1 MKQIEIIIQNTDL
14 AECSINACFHFLAY
28 INWVVSIDVKAF
40 EIEICTLNMVR
51 FFSRLKLFRLNIFHL
66 ISEKEKFQLYLG
78 ICFRPLL
85 WTLSFTV
92 WSVPWGIIVSTK
104 GIGNWKQYP
113 FIGNRGNISLI
124 LNWLVFFLMW
134 YNTKCRRSQKL
145 SLSSFLHCMRYIFS
159 SNVRDVSFRPWT
171 PRYYENEN

>member
-1 MKQIEIIIQNTDL
+1 MNV
-14 AECSINACFHFLAY
+14 CFYFLAF
-28 INWVVSIDVKAF
+28 INWVVNID
-40 EIEICTLNMVR
+40 IESFWNWNLFFYIIK

-92 WSVPWGIIVSTK
+92 WSVPWGIIVSTI

-145 SLSSFLHCMRYIFS
+145 SLSSFLHCMRYIFQ
-159 SNVRDVSFRPWT
+159 VM
-171 PRYYENEN
+171 YEIYRLGLEHHDTEKKKTK